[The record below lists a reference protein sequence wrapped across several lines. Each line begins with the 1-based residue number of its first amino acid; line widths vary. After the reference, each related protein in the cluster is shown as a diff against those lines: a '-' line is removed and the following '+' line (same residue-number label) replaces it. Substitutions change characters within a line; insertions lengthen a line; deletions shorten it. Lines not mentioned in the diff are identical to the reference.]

1 MMRPA
6 MIAGPGHEVRQRTAD
21 VRVGAELRRARVE
34 RGLTLTHVAGASGL
48 TKGYVSQLERDRVAP
63 SLGSLARICD
73 VLGIR
78 IGEVIEA
85 SVHGPVHRGGR
96 QQLGSVEGPSAHF
109 LLSPRGERRF
119 QAIESR
125 IPAGC
130 GAGGSPAEIG
140 GSLDFV
146 YVVSGALELDVDGDK
161 HTLRAGESL
170 TFPPSRTRTWR
181 NPSSRT
187 AAKVVWM
194 AIGGA

>member
-1 MMRPA
+1 MT
-6 MIAGPGHEVRQRTAD
+6 AGQLPEVHRNTD
-21 VRVGAELRRARVE
+21 VRVGGELRRARQE
-34 RGLTLTHVAGASGL
+34 RGLTLTHVACESGL
-48 TKGYVSQLERDRVAP
+48 TKGYVSQLEHDRVAP

-85 SVHGPVHRGGR
+85 SVRGPVHRGER
-96 QQLGSVEGPSAHF
+96 QQLGSVDGPSAHF

-125 IPAGC
+125 IPPGC
-130 GAGGSPAEIG
+130 AADAAPAEIG

-146 YVVSGALELDVDGDK
+146 YVVSGALELDVDGSK
-161 HTLRAGESL
+161 HMLRAGESL

-181 NPSSRT
+181 NPSNR
-187 AAKVVWM
+187 AFAKVVWM

>member
-1 MMRPA
+1 
-6 MIAGPGHEVRQRTAD
+6 MISELNRNSD
-21 VRVGAELRRARVE
+21 VRVGAELRRARLQ
-34 RGLTLTHVAGASGL
+34 RGLTLTHVADASGL

-78 IGEVIEA
+78 IGDVIEA

-96 QQLGSVEGPSAHF
+96 QQLGSVDGPSAHF

-125 IPAGC
+125 IPPGC
-130 GAGGSPAEIG
+130 ESDAAPAEIG

-146 YVVSGALELDVDGDK
+146 YVVSGALELDVDGDL
-161 HTLRAGESL
+161 HMLRAGESL

-187 AAKVVWM
+187 FAKVVWM
-194 AIGGA
+194 AIGTV

>member
-1 MMRPA
+1 
-6 MIAGPGHEVRQRTAD
+6 MIGSTPELRRTTE
-21 VRVGAELRRARVE
+21 VRVGAELRRVRVE

-73 VLGIR
+73 VLGVR
-78 IGEVIEA
+78 IGDVIEA
-85 SVHGPVHRGGR
+85 SVGSPVHRGER
-96 QQLGSVEGPSAHF
+96 QQLGSVDGPSLHF

-125 IPAGC
+125 IPPGCAAG
-130 GAGGSPAEIG
+130 AAPAEIG

-146 YVVSGALELDVDGDK
+146 YVVSGALELDLSGDK

-170 TFPPSRTRTWR
+170 TFPPGRTRTWR
-181 NPSSRT
+181 NPSTRT

-194 AIGGA
+194 ALGTA